1 MKANSETMLVQ
12 LKVKDLVEILKKEF
26 PMLVE
31 KEPKSDEI
39 PEKQSPKEGPTFTGR
54 LLYGIHG
61 IETFFN
67 VSHKTAQEWKN
78 TWLKPAT
85 KQNGRKIVTD
95 AAYAI
100 VLFEKNGTEKAKA
113 NMQKVYGKNY
123 RKK

>member
-1 MKANSETMLVQ
+1 MLVQ
-12 LKVKDLVEILKKEF
+12 LTVSELVRILKKEF

-31 KEPKSDEI
+31 KEPKSVDP
-39 PEKQSPKEGPTFTGR
+39 PEAQSPQEGPSFTGR
-54 LLYGIHG
+54 LLHGIHG

-67 VSHKTAQEWKN
+67 VSHKTAQGWKN

-95 AAYAI
+95 AAYAL
-100 VLFEKNGTEKAKA
+100 VLFEKNGTEKAKKC
-113 NMQKVYGKNY
+113 MKGVYGKYY